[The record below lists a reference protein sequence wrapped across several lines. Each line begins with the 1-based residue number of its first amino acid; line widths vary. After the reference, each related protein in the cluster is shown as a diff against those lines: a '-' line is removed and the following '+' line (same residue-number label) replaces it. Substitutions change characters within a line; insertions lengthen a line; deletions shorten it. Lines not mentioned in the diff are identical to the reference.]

1 MVCLLAAIVLRMF
14 DRGGGQGN
22 EIECVTTNLPITGAE
37 VNTPP
42 CRIRHYEFAG
52 LGAVFTTHID
62 AYAERHSHNSRP
74 PAAAARAPFAATDC
88 TVRGAISAR

>member
-1 MVCLLAAIVLRMF
+1 VPESACPISIAEEVVRATRLS
-14 DRGGGQGN
+14 
-22 EIECVTTNLPITGAE
+22 VTTNLPIIGTE

-62 AYAERHSHNSRP
+62 AYAERHTHHSRP
-74 PAAAARAPFAATDC
+74 PVAAARAPFAATDC
-88 TVRGAISAR
+88 TVRGAISARW